1 MSAELIAYL
10 KYCWKSICAF
20 LALLATNIATR
31 WVTNGEPLP
40 ENTAGWVTFGI
51 TTVGGTW
58 LVYGKTN
65 GPKPDRSAQ

>member
-10 KYCWKSICAF
+10 KYCWKSILAF

-40 ENTAGWVTFGI
+40 ENTAGWVAFGI

-58 LVYGKTN
+58 LVYGNTN
-65 GPKPDRSAQ
+65 GPKPEHAE